1 MKKALLIYLFLQLM
15 SGWTLAQVYHVGD
28 LFTAED
34 GSQGIVYYTFPDG
47 SGWVVALQD
56 CPLAPLLSEN
66 NHQDIPNLPN
76 SNGLMTLLQDTAG
89 YSNTQIIRNY
99 VGTGAQCGINNIDFE
114 HGWYLPASG
123 QLSMLYAQL
132 PLIETALMAA
142 GGTTL
147 DMNAYC
153 SSTETGVDEWWD
165 IDFFWG
171 VNFTSAT
178 VPEYYSSVNAG
189 NFTSVPS
196 LLTSEMASMSA
207 YQLCPIRAIRSF
219 PPPENIYD
227 TTLTYIWNT
236 GFTEPHFS
244 DVPLQTTDYTVTVSN
259 AYGCTNSASVTV
271 TVLDNEPQ
279 TYYDTI
285 CQGATYNSYG
295 FTLTAE
301 ETGNVLDTTLF
312 RIASAEGCESEI
324 TLHLTLLAPDVVE
337 IEEHAGQSFVWNGVT
352 YTEDGTYTQYFNNR
366 YGCDSTV
373 TLTLTFDGSVD
384 PSSEPDTIPFG
395 EANSL
400 VIYLPN
406 AITPTRNDGLND
418 YFCLPDAYKP
428 LISSFE
434 ISIFNRWG
442 TRVYHATDKNF
453 RWDGRI
459 NGKIFFNN
467 VYNYRID
474 CLDIIGRPYILR
486 GTITVL

>member
-147 DMNAYC
+147 DMNAYG
-153 SSTETGVDEWWD
+153 SSTEKGMDGWWD

-178 VPEYYSSVNAG
+178 VPEYYSNVNAG

-352 YTEDGTYTQYFNNR
+352 YTEDGTYTQYFNNIH
-366 YGCDSTV
+366 GCDSTV
-373 TLTLTFDGSVD
+373 IITLTLDGT
-384 PSSEPDTIPFG
+384 EPDTTTVEETEP
-395 EANSL
+395 NML
-400 VIYLPN
+400 YLPN
-406 AITPTRNDGLND
+406 AFTPNEDALNPV
-418 YFCLPDAYKP
+418 FLPIFTYPD
-428 LISSFE
+428 E
-434 ISIFNRWG
+434 IEEYRMEIYNRWG
-442 TRVYHATDKNF
+442 TLVF
-453 RWDGRI
+453 RTEEKTFGWDGANAI
-459 NGKIFFNN
+459 DG
-467 VYNYRID
+467 VYAVVVHYKS
-474 CLDIIGRPYILR
+474 R
-486 GTITVL
+486 GEKEKTVKGSVTVVR

>member
-1 MKKALLIYLFLQLM
+1 MKKVLLIYLFLQLM

-56 CPLAPLLSEN
+56 CPLLPLLSIN
-66 NHQDIPNLPN
+66 SNQDIPNLPN
-76 SNGLMTLLQDTAG
+76 SNGSMTLLQDTAG

-99 VGTGAQCGINNIDFE
+99 VGAGAQCGINNIDFE

-153 SSTETGVDEWWD
+153 SSTEQGVNQWWN

-178 VPEYYSSVNAG
+178 VPEYYSNVSAG

-196 LLTSEMASMSA
+196 LLTSEMASMSS
-207 YQLCPIRAIRSF
+207 YQLCPIRAVRSF

-227 TTLTYIWNT
+227 TTLSYSWNT
-236 GFTEPHFS
+236 GSTEPHFS

-259 AYGCTNSASVTV
+259 AYSCTNSASVTV

-285 CQGATYNSYG
+285 CQGATYNSHG
-295 FTLTAE
+295 FVLTAE
-301 ETGNVLDTTLF
+301 ETAGILDTTF
-312 RIASAEGCESEI
+312 TQTVSAAGCESEV
-324 TLHLTLLAPDVVE
+324 TVYLTLLPPDVVE
-337 IEEHAGQSFVWNGVT
+337 VEEHAGQSFVWNGVT
-352 YTEDGTYTQYFNNR
+352 YTEEGVYTQYFNNQ

-373 TLTLTFDGSVD
+373 ILTLVLDGSID
-384 PSSEPDTIPFG
+384 PGPDTTS
-395 EANSL
+395 EETASQEL
-400 VIYLPN
+400 YLPN
-406 AITPTRNDGLND
+406 AFTPNEDGKNPV
-418 YFCLPDAYKP
+418 FLPVFSYPD
-428 LISSFE
+428 E
-434 ISIFNRWG
+434 IEEYRMEIYNRWG
-442 TRVYHATDKNF
+442 GLVF
-453 RWDGRI
+453 RTEEPTFGWDGS
-459 NGKIFFNN
+459 NAMDG
-467 VYNYRID
+467 VYAVVIHYKS
-474 CLDIIGRPYILR
+474 R
-486 GTITVL
+486 GEKAKMVTGSITVVR